1 MRKSTR
7 EVKKPELFQFV
18 PRTLKLRE
26 LVEEND
32 HASPETDEEEDLFN
46 DKQVVALKPRAIKDR
61 ARSKAMATSSSAAPT
76 TLFGEYLLIHLLTT
90 KIGSHSRSLC
100 QSI

>member
-18 PRTLKLRE
+18 PRTTKLRE
-26 LVEEND
+26 LIEEND

-46 DKQVVALKPRAIKDR
+46 DKQVAVQKARA
-61 ARSKAMATSSSAAPT
+61 ASSSAPSS
-76 TLFGEYLLIHLLTT
+76 LFGE
-90 KIGSHSRSLC
+90 C
-100 QSI
+100 

>member
-7 EVKKPELFQFV
+7 EVRKPELFQFV

-26 LVEEND
+26 QIEESD

-46 DKQVVALKPRAIKDR
+46 DKQIAVAKPRGMKAP
-61 ARSKAMATSSSAAPT
+61 ARSRAVANTSLAGSPS
-76 TLFGEYLLIHLLTT
+76 LFGE
-90 KIGSHSRSLC
+90 
-100 QSI
+100 

>member
-18 PRTLKLRE
+18 PRTTKLRE
-26 LVEEND
+26 LIEEND

-46 DKQVVALKPRAIKDR
+46 DKQVAVQKARAVKGP
-61 ARSKAMATSSSAAPT
+61 ARSKGMATASSSAPSP
-76 TLFGEYLLIHLLTT
+76 LFGE
-90 KIGSHSRSLC
+90 C
-100 QSI
+100 